1 MSVLR
6 RPASV
11 LALLG
16 LVAAGLAAPAQADSV
31 ADPAEPD
38 VIVESIELGD
48 VSAAGLAEPDVDGP
62 SVAGGVAE
70 RDQVAVEGQPDAVS
84 ADQVVVG
91 LSDPLQL
98 PAGQVSTLGVTWD
111 PDGGG
116 DTVQVDVRTREGGEW
131 GPWASLDVE
140 QADGEGGRPG
150 TEPYVLTQAE
160 EVQVRA
166 LTADGTEPAGLRL
179 SVIGAGP
186 APEPVVQDGSAVVDV
201 ETASASGDAD
211 VRSAVM
217 TTADRAPATIVSD
230 SGAAT
235 VVPTLDRPLS
245 PVSAARPTIHLRSE
259 WGAQPFIG
267 TPDPSDVQAAVVHHT
282 VSSNDYTADQVPAML
297 RSIQAYHVQGR
308 GWSDIGYN
316 FLVDRF
322 GRIWEGR
329 QGGVDQEIRGV
340 HASEANSVSTGI
352 SVIGNFDIAPVPSAV
367 INSVS
372 ALIAWKLAIHKVVV
386 GETFTLGTTTL
397 PNVIG
402 HRDVPSAQTACP
414 GRYLYAL
421 LPTIRAR
428 AAALQTFNPVWYDR
442 GIVDPGSVDVLETG
456 APTDVYSLDATP
468 VTTGTQVGHGWQIMD
483 LLTTGPAFGGG
494 VTRDLVAR
502 EASTTRLLIYHGTS
516 SGGFS
521 GRTVLGPGWGAM
533 SQVVSPGDFDGDGNA
548 DLLAIERST
557 GTLWLYPGRGNDS
570 FSPRRAIGNG
580 WQTVLAMNAAGDLDG
595 DGHPDLVGVLSD
607 GTVRVYPFSGTGRF
621 LAAYSVGRVPKTV
634 DAIVAPGD
642 VTQDG
647 RADLL
652 ARDGASGTMLTLPGT
667 SGRSF
672 AAAAAW
678 DAPWSQDAGLMSAA
692 GWRAG
697 VASALLIA
705 ETDGTLTFRPAKRG
719 VSFARTARST
729 VSTASAVETVV
740 VGDVVGGP
748 EADVVTKDAEGRLFL
763 HETGADGAVGEPVQI
778 GVGWS
783 GFTQLIAVGDA
794 NYDGAPDLLAKY
806 KDGRLFLYPFSPDT
820 GRLMTPVQVGNG
832 FAGYRL
838 VGAPAWNRNTGA
850 TVLAINTSTGA
861 LRMFST
867 RSEKYLTG
875 GATIGTGWQYFTDVV
890 ALNNPLGDG
899 RPGLLARHPSGK
911 TWIYLGNGVG
921 GFASR
926 VDVVPLAGATGG
938 NLR

>member
-1 MSVLR
+1 MSVVR
-6 RPASV
+6 RSTSA
-11 LALLG
+11 LALFG
-16 LVAAGLAAPAQADSV
+16 LVAAALAAPAQADTA
-31 ADPAEPD
+31 ADPSEPD

-48 VSAAGLAEPDVDGP
+48 VSAAGLDEPEVDGP
-62 SVAGGVAE
+62 SVAGGVTTQ
-70 RDQVAVEGQPDAVS
+70 DQVAVEGAPDAAS

-91 LSDPLQL
+91 LSDPLQV
-98 PAGQVSTLGVTWD
+98 PADQVATLGVTWD
-111 PDGGG
+111 PGGTDGA
-116 DTVQVDVRTREGGEW
+116 VQVDVRAREGGEW
-131 GPWASLDVE
+131 GPWAALDVE
-140 QADGEGGRPG
+140 QVDGEVGRPG

-166 LTADGTEPAGLRL
+166 LTTDGTEPPGLRL
-179 SVIGAGP
+179 SVIGVGD
-186 APEPVVQDGSAVVDV
+186 APEPVVEDGSAVVDV
-201 ETASASGDAD
+201 ETASATADAT
-211 VRSAVM
+211 VRSALL
-217 TTADRAPATIVSD
+217 TSAGRAPATVVSD
-230 SGAAT
+230 TGVAT

-282 VSSNDYTADQVPAML
+282 VSSNTYSADQVPAML
-297 RSIQAYHVQGR
+297 RSIQAYHVQAR

-329 QGGVDQEIRGV
+329 QGGVDKEIRGV
-340 HASEANSVSTGI
+340 HASEANGVSTGI

-367 INSVS
+367 VNSVS

-386 GETFTLGTTTL
+386 GETFKLGTTTL

-442 GIVDPGSVDVLETG
+442 GIVAEGSVDVLETG
-456 APTDVYSLDATP
+456 ATTDVYTVDPTP
-468 VTTGTQVGHGWQIMD
+468 VTAGTKVGNGWQIMD
-483 LLTTGPAFGGG
+483 QLTTGPAFAGGT
-494 VTRDLVAR
+494 TRDIVAR
-502 EASTTRLLIYHGTS
+502 EAATTKLILYHGTT

-533 SQVVSPGDFDGDGNA
+533 SQVVSPGDFDGDGKA

-557 GTLWLYPGRGNDS
+557 GILWLYPGRGDNS
-570 FSPRRAIGNG
+570 FSSRRAIGNG
-580 WQTVLAMNAAGDLDG
+580 WQTVLAMNTAGDLTG
-595 DGHPDLVGVLSD
+595 DGRPDLVGVLSN

-621 LAAYSVGRVPKTV
+621 LAAYSVGRLPTTV

-652 ARDGASGTMLTLPGT
+652 ARDGASGAMLTMAGT

-672 AAAAAW
+672 AAAKTW
-678 DAPWSQDAGLMSAA
+678 SAPWSPESGLMSGA
-692 GWRAG
+692 GWRPG
-697 VASALLIA
+697 VASALLVA
-705 ETDGTLTFRPAKRG
+705 EPDGTLTYRPAKRG
-719 VSFARTARST
+719 VSFSRTARST

-748 EADVVTKDAEGRLFL
+748 EADVVTKDSSGRLFL
-763 HETGADGAVGEPVQI
+763 HETGADGTLGEPVQI

-783 GFTQLIAVGDA
+783 GFTQLVAVGDA

-832 FAGYRL
+832 FASYRL
-838 VGAPAWNRNTGA
+838 VGAPSWNRNTGA

-867 RSEKYLTG
+867 RSENYLTG
-875 GATIGTGWQYFTDVV
+875 GATIGAGWQYFTDVV

-911 TWIYLGNGVG
+911 TWIYMGTGNG
-921 GFASR
+921 GFAPR
-926 VDVVPLAGATGG
+926 LDVIPLAGAAGG